1 MAGRSLFLFSSCLLG
16 QYALIP
22 QGCIFLYFLNKTEL
36 KHRAVTP
43 VHLRAV
49 TLVHPKA
56 VMLVCHFKFLL

>member
-16 QYALIP
+16 RHALIP